1 MKIDKAE
8 LAKNAE
14 KMTENIQAKQNLMK
28 EIDNFNLNAGK
39 EKKRIKYNPNN
50 VLMIEKIN
58 EKIIFLERGDSA
70 GKSGYKHV
78 LKHADDFK
86 KGQGIMVSKIPQ
98 TLFNT
103 LRKNEIRRYQGKG
116 TGRPVYNG
124 EQGAIAIT
132 VADNG
137 YIVGANP
144 TK

>member
-1 MKIDKAE
+1 MKIDKVE
-8 LAKNAE
+8 LAEKAE
-14 KMTENIQAKQNLMK
+14 KIAENIQIKQSLMH

-39 EKKRIKYNPNN
+39 EKKHIKYNPNN

-58 EKIIFLERGDSA
+58 GKIVFLERGDKA

-86 KGQGIMVSKIPQ
+86 KGQGILVSKIPQ

-103 LRKNEIRRYQGKG
+103 LRKNEIRGYQGKG
-116 TGRPVYNG
+116 NGRPIYSG
-124 EQGAIAIT
+124 EKGAIAIT